1 MSTKMTRKPIKIDRK
16 KFLNKLLERICT
28 NESCGRKM
36 TFSLAQVNNNE
47 TIICQ
52 FCGKEYLGKKAP

>member
-1 MSTKMTRKPIKIDRK
+1 MTRKPIKIDRM
-16 KFLNKLLERICT
+16 KFLNKLLERTCT

-47 TIICQ
+47 AIFCQ
-52 FCGKEYLGKKAP
+52 FCGKEYIGKKAP